1 MKRIL
6 AVISF
11 LFLLLSCRSQQDT
24 TLYFNEEMVLDFGS
38 DDTPI
43 MLIEKIGD
51 TEVTEDMIDGN
62 TIRLGTFEVTCE
74 SDVDTYKTGDYE
86 VRYVTN
92 DTTNRY
98 FTKIVTV
105 KDISAP
111 VISFGEDGESEEIE
125 LSLEEYQSYD
135 FASYI
140 TVTDNYTEQP
150 AVTIEIDGSIEA
162 GKTYQVSVHA
172 ADRFGNESDKTFD
185 LIIRDEPDIIEP
197 SKENEV
203 MSNGS
208 DASNSQT
215 QGGSSSISSNSGSNS
230 NTQPSSS
237 SSQNPSSP
245 PETSKPQEKIFLYS
259 DGYTQANVAQACLAE
274 LQASGRGGGC
284 YPITDENGLYIGM
297 RLTYY

>member
-6 AVISF
+6 AVIPF

-24 TLYFNEEMVLDFGS
+24 TLYFNEEMILDYGS

-43 MLIEKIGD
+43 MLIERIGD
-51 TEVTEDMIDGN
+51 IEVTEDMIDGN
-62 TIRLGTFEVTCE
+62 TIHLGTFEVTCE
-74 SDVDTYKTGDYE
+74 SEADTSKIGEYE

-92 DTTNRY
+92 DTSNRY

-111 VISFGEDGESEEIE
+111 VISFGKDGKSEEIE

-135 FASYI
+135 FTSFI
-140 TVTDNYTEQP
+140 TVTDNFTEQP
-150 AVTIEIDGSIEA
+150 YVQIEIDGSIEA

-172 ADRFGNESDKTFD
+172 ADRFGNASDRTFD
-185 LIIRDEPDIIEP
+185 LVISAEPDIIEP
-197 SKENEV
+197 SKENDI
-203 MSNGS
+203 MDNNS
-208 DASNSQT
+208 DASVSQGSNST
-215 QGGSSSISSNSGSNS
+215 TGSSNSNSDSQSSSPSGSA
-230 NTQPSSS
+230 QPSDDG
-237 SSQNPSSP
+237 
-245 PETSKPQEKIFLYS
+245 TSKPQNKDFLYS

-274 LQASGRGGGC
+274 LQASGHGGGC

>member
-1 MKRIL
+1 MKRL
-6 AVISF
+6 LTVIPF
-11 LFLLLSCRSQQDT
+11 LFLLLACQSQQDT
-24 TLYFNEEMVLDFGS
+24 TLYFSEQMILDFGS
-38 DDTPI
+38 GDTPI

-51 TEVTEDMIDGN
+51 TEVTEEMIDGN
-62 TIRLGTFEVTCE
+62 KIRLGTFEVTCE
-74 SDVDTYKTGDYE
+74 SDVDTNKIGEYE

-150 AVTIEIDGSIEA
+150 VVTIEIDGSIEA

-185 LIIRDEPDIIEP
+185 LIIRDEPDVIEP

-203 MSNGS
+203 MSNDS
-208 DASNSQT
+208 DASNSQI
-215 QGGSSSISSNSGSNS
+215 QGGNSAAQSSGSNS
-230 NTQPSSS
+230 NTQLSSP
-237 SSQNPSSP
+237 SSQNPSLQ
-245 PETSKPQEKIFLYS
+245 PETSKPQDKNFLYS

-274 LQASGRGGGC
+274 LQASGKGGGC